1 MLKQLYIHPMECYSA
16 AKRNKLMI
24 YAVTWMVLQGI
35 VICQGEKIQSQK
47 ITHMNDSTYLTILK

>member
-1 MLKQLYIHPMECYSA
+1 MECYSA